1 MTQICLNGET
11 HEIESGFT
19 VAALVASL
27 ALQGRFAVE
36 VNGAILPRS
45 RFSEYHLA
53 PDDKVEIVRAIGGG

>member
-1 MTQICLNGET
+1 MIRICLNGET
-11 HEIESGFT
+11 RDIEQDSS
-19 VAALVASL
+19 VAALVAAL